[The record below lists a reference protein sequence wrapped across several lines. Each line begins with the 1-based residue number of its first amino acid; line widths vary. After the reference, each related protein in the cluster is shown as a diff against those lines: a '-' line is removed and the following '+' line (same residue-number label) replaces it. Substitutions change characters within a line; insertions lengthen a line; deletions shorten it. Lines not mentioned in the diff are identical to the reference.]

1 MSTHFLARLLL
12 KRYRLYSGRKARMKR
27 TLQEVREDMR
37 ALLDQLAIAKEAKS
51 PEGIAYCTREF
62 RACERELIF
71 LRYGRTDVK

>member
-1 MSTHFLARLLL
+1 
-12 KRYRLYSGRKARMKR
+12 MKR